1 MLSLKASTQRSGGY
15 IVIRSYTFERLR
27 AKVLYTDMLQKR
39 VLIQDKVRVR
49 KRQKFDEVNM
59 AGYFSL
65 VGSFQDEYETKLQN
79 REAILGTDLPTL
91 IAQIDEWE
99 S

>member
-1 MLSLKASTQRSGGY
+1 
-15 IVIRSYTFERLR
+15 
-27 AKVLYTDMLQKR
+27 MLQKR
-39 VLIQDKVRVR
+39 ALIQDKVRVR
-49 KRQKFDEVNM
+49 KKQKFDEVGM

-65 VGSFQDEYETKLQN
+65 VGSFQDEYATKLQN